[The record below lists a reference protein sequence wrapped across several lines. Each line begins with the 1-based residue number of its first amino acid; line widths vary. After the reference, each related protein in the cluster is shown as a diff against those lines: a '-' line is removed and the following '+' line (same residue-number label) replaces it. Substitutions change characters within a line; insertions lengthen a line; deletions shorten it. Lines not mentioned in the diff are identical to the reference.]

1 MPIKTVSDRH
11 KTTKNLL
18 PENQFWE
25 DFKIVVQPYWYPT
38 DPQGRAFAEV
48 MRSWGMVALLIF
60 LIVAMVAVDA
70 AGSFWNRYVLDIV
83 IEERDLSKYL
93 DTLWI
98 SCILLVAITLLVGF
112 SKFVRKKISL
122 DWYKWLSKHIFQK
135 YLSDRAYYKV
145 NFQAATVDNPDQR
158 LAQEIEPITSIGL
171 RFLATLLEKSLEMTA
186 FLIIIWTISEQIAI
200 YLIIYTIVGNL
211 IAIFLTQELNK
222 INQEE
227 LEFKADYSYGL
238 THVRNHAESIA
249 FFQGEEQESKIIER
263 RFSNVLGS
271 AERKVDWERG
281 QDIFNR
287 SYQSAITV
295 FSMFVLTPLFL
306 EDQIDYGEISQVSF
320 ACLMFSNAVGIL
332 ISEWGTSSKVS
343 SYIERLAKFSELL
356 KNIIKR
362 PEGIS
367 TIKTVEGKHLAFEN
381 VTLETPDHE
390 KVIVEDL
397 SLTVQPGSGLLIV
410 GPSGRGK
417 SSLLR
422 AIAGLWE
429 AGSGRLVRPPLE
441 EMLFM
446 PQRPYIILGTLREQ
460 LLYPETKRQL
470 SDQEVAAVLQ
480 QVNLEHLLERIN
492 NFDLEMPWEDILSL
506 GEQQRLAFARIL
518 VNRPHFTILDEATS
532 ALDLTNEANLYQ
544 QLQQTNTTFI
554 SVGHRESLF
563 AYHQW
568 VLELLDESR
577 WQLVPIDDYRAQ
589 KINALNLSQPDSST
603 IDVSGEDVSRE
614 DVSRED
620 ISGDNEPPTQ
630 VDQSTVATI
639 DRPSIPPANELTL
652 PEATPN
658 AIASPDTTEEN
669 EPPTQTDESVDE
681 TPPTSLAHDEIKLL
695 CNYALSTI
703 RNKASRGKPITT
715 LDGSIYRYNKDR
727 KVRKWELLTPV
738 QE

>member
-18 PENQFWE
+18 PENQFWSNL
-25 DFKIVVQPYWYPT
+25 KVVVQPYWYPNDT
-38 DPQGRAFAEV
+38 QGRAFAQV
-48 MRSWGMVALLIF
+48 MKSWGMVALLIL
-60 LIVAMVAVDA
+60 LIVALVAVDA

-83 IEERDLSKYL
+83 IEERDLSQYL
-93 DTLWI
+93 DTLWV
-98 SCILLVAITLLVGF
+98 SCILLVALTLLVGF

-122 DWYKWLSKHIFQK
+122 DWYKWLSNYILKQ
-135 YLSDRAYYKV
+135 YLSNRAYYKV
-145 NFQAATVDNPDQR
+145 NFESATLDNPDQR

-171 RFLATLLEKSLEMTA
+171 SFLATLLEKSLEMTA

-227 LEFKADYSYGL
+227 LEFKADYNYGL

-263 RFSNVLGS
+263 RFNNVLGS
-271 AERKVDWERG
+271 AERKVDWQRG

-320 ACLMFSNAVGIL
+320 ACFMFSNAVGIL
-332 ISEWGTSSKVS
+332 ISEWGTSAKVS

-356 KNIIKR
+356 KSVIKQ

-367 TIKTVEGKHLAFEN
+367 TIKTIEGKQLAFEN
-381 VTLETPDHE
+381 VTLQTPDYE
-390 KVIVEDL
+390 KVIVENL
-397 SLTVQPGSGLLIV
+397 SLAVQPGSGLLIV

-422 AIAGLWE
+422 AIAGLWDS
-429 AGSGRLVRPPLE
+429 GSGRLVRPPLE
-441 EMLFM
+441 KMLFM

-460 LLYPETKRQL
+460 LLYPETNRQL
-470 SDQEVAAVLQ
+470 SDQEVSAVLQ
-480 QVNLEHLLERIN
+480 QVNLGHLLERIN
-492 NFDLEMPWEDILSL
+492 NYDLEMPWEDILSL

-518 VNRPHFTILDEATS
+518 VNRPDFSILDEATS
-532 ALDLTNEANLYQ
+532 ALDLINEANLYQ
-544 QLQQTNTTFI
+544 QLQQTKTTYI

-563 AYHQW
+563 DYHQW

-577 WQLVPIDDYRAQ
+577 WQLVPIEDYRLQ
-589 KINALNLSQPDSST
+589 KINSFNVEQPNSST
-603 IDVSGEDVSRE
+603 TNISGE
-614 DVSRED
+614 
-620 ISGDNEPPTQ
+620 NEPATQ

-639 DRPSIPPANELTL
+639 ERPELTPANEY
-652 PEATPN
+652 TPTEV
-658 AIASPDTTEEN
+658 APTTIALSDTTEEDQS
-669 EPPTQTDESVDE
+669 PAQTDELAGE
-681 TPPTSLAHDEIKLL
+681 TPAPALAHDEIKLL
-695 CNYALSTI
+695 CNYAISTI

-715 LDGSIYRYNKDR
+715 RDGSIYRYNKDR
-727 KVRKWELLTPV
+727 KVRKWLRE
-738 QE
+738 

>member
-18 PENQFWE
+18 PENQFWSNL
-25 DFKIVVQPYWYPT
+25 KVVVQPYWYPNDT
-38 DPQGRAFAEV
+38 QGRAFAQV
-48 MRSWGMVALLIF
+48 MKSWGMVALLIL
-60 LIVAMVAVDA
+60 LIVALVAVDA

-83 IEERDLSKYL
+83 IEERDLSQYL
-93 DTLWI
+93 DTLWV
-98 SCILLVAITLLVGF
+98 SCILLVGVTLLVGF

-122 DWYKWLSKHIFQK
+122 DWYKWLSNYILKQ
-135 YLSDRAYYKV
+135 YLSNRAYYKV
-145 NFQAATVDNPDQR
+145 NFESATLDNPDQR

-171 RFLATLLEKSLEMTA
+171 SFLATLLEKSLEMTA

-227 LEFKADYSYGL
+227 LEFKADYNYGL

-263 RFSNVLGS
+263 RFNNVLGS
-271 AERKVDWERG
+271 AERKVDWQRG

-320 ACLMFSNAVGIL
+320 ACFMFSNAVGIL
-332 ISEWGTSSKVS
+332 ISEWGTSAKVS

-356 KNIIKR
+356 KSVIKQ

-367 TIKTVEGKHLAFEN
+367 TIKTIEGKQLAFEN
-381 VTLETPDHE
+381 VTLQTPDYE
-390 KVIVEDL
+390 KVIVENL
-397 SLTVQPGSGLLIV
+397 SLAVQPGSGLLIV

-422 AIAGLWE
+422 AIAGLWDS
-429 AGSGRLVRPPLE
+429 GSGRLVRPPLE
-441 EMLFM
+441 KMLFM

-460 LLYPETKRQL
+460 LLYPETNRQL
-470 SDQEVAAVLQ
+470 SDQEVSAVLQ
-480 QVNLEHLLERIN
+480 QVNLGHLLERIN

-518 VNRPHFTILDEATS
+518 VNRPDFSILDEATS
-532 ALDLTNEANLYQ
+532 ALDLINEANLYQ
-544 QLQQTNTTFI
+544 QLQQTKTTYI

-563 AYHQW
+563 DYHQW

-577 WQLVPIDDYRAQ
+577 WQLVPIEDYRLQ
-589 KINALNLSQPDSST
+589 KINSFNVEQPNSST
-603 IDVSGEDVSRE
+603 TNISGE
-614 DVSRED
+614 
-620 ISGDNEPPTQ
+620 NEPATQ

-639 DRPSIPPANELTL
+639 ERPELTPANEY
-652 PEATPN
+652 TPTEV
-658 AIASPDTTEEN
+658 APTTIALSDTTEEDQT
-669 EPPTQTDESVDE
+669 PAQTDELAGE
-681 TPPTSLAHDEIKLL
+681 TPAPALAHDEIKLL
-695 CNYALSTI
+695 CNYAISTI

-715 LDGSIYRYNKDR
+715 RDGSIYRYNKDR
-727 KVRKWELLTPV
+727 KVRKWLRE
-738 QE
+738 

>member
-18 PENQFWE
+18 PENQFWSNL
-25 DFKIVVQPYWYPT
+25 KVVVQPYWYPNDT
-38 DPQGRAFAEV
+38 QGRAFAQV
-48 MRSWGMVALLIF
+48 MKSWGMVALLIL
-60 LIVAMVAVDA
+60 LIVALVAVDA

-83 IEERDLSKYL
+83 IEERDLSQYL
-93 DTLWI
+93 DTLWV
-98 SCILLVAITLLVGF
+98 SCILLVALTLLVGF

-122 DWYKWLSKHIFQK
+122 DWYKWLSNYILKQ
-135 YLSDRAYYKV
+135 YLSNRAYYKV
-145 NFQAATVDNPDQR
+145 NFESATLDNPDQR

-171 RFLATLLEKSLEMTA
+171 SFLATLLEKSLEMTA

-227 LEFKADYSYGL
+227 LEFKADYNYGL

-263 RFSNVLGS
+263 RFNNVLGS
-271 AERKVDWERG
+271 AERKVDWQRG

-320 ACLMFSNAVGIL
+320 ACFMFSNAVGIL
-332 ISEWGTSSKVS
+332 ISEWGTSAKVS

-356 KNIIKR
+356 KSVIKQ

-367 TIKTVEGKHLAFEN
+367 TIKTIEGKQLAFEN
-381 VTLETPDHE
+381 VTLQTPDYE
-390 KVIVEDL
+390 KVIVENL
-397 SLTVQPGSGLLIV
+397 SLAVQPGSGLLIV

-422 AIAGLWE
+422 AIAGLWDS
-429 AGSGRLVRPPLE
+429 GSGRLVRPPLE
-441 EMLFM
+441 KMLFM

-460 LLYPETKRQL
+460 LLYPETNRQL
-470 SDQEVAAVLQ
+470 SDQEVSAVLQ
-480 QVNLEHLLERIN
+480 QVNLGHLLERIN

-518 VNRPHFTILDEATS
+518 VNRPDFSILDEATS
-532 ALDLTNEANLYQ
+532 ALDLINEANLYQ
-544 QLQQTNTTFI
+544 QLQQTKTTYI

-563 AYHQW
+563 DYHQW

-577 WQLVPIDDYRAQ
+577 WQLVPIEDYRLQ
-589 KINALNLSQPDSST
+589 KINSFNVEQPNSST
-603 IDVSGEDVSRE
+603 TNISGE
-614 DVSRED
+614 
-620 ISGDNEPPTQ
+620 NEPATQ

-639 DRPSIPPANELTL
+639 ERPELTPANEY
-652 PEATPN
+652 TPTEV
-658 AIASPDTTEEN
+658 APTTIALSDTTEEDQS
-669 EPPTQTDESVDE
+669 PAQTDELAGE
-681 TPPTSLAHDEIKLL
+681 TPAPALAHDEIKLL
-695 CNYALSTI
+695 CNYAISTI

-715 LDGSIYRYNKDR
+715 RDGSIYRYNKDR
-727 KVRKWELLTPV
+727 KVRKWLRE
-738 QE
+738 

>member
-25 DFKIVVQPYWYPT
+25 SFKIVVQPYWYPT
-38 DPQGRAFAEV
+38 DVKGRAFAQV
-48 MRSWGMVALLIF
+48 MRSWGMIALLIL

-98 SCILLVAITLLVGF
+98 SCLLLVAVTLLVGF

-122 DWYKWLSKHIFQK
+122 DWYKWLSKHIFQQ

-145 NFQAATVDNPDQR
+145 NFQADFDNPDQR

-186 FLIIIWTISEQIAI
+186 FLLIIWTISEQIAI

-227 LEFKADYSYGL
+227 LEFKADYNYGL

-249 FFQGEEQESKIIER
+249 FFQGEEQESKIIDR
-263 RFSNVLGS
+263 RLSNVLDS

-381 VTLETPDHE
+381 VTLQTPDYE

-422 AIAGLWE
+422 AIAGLWDS
-429 AGSGRLVRPPLE
+429 GSGRLVRPPLE

-480 QVNLEHLLERIN
+480 QVNLGHLLERID

-589 KINALNLSQPDSST
+589 KINYLNVSPPDSST
-603 IDVSGEDVSRE
+603 IDISGE
-614 DVSRED
+614 
-620 ISGDNEPPTQ
+620 NEPSTQ

-658 AIASPDTTEEN
+658 AIASSDTTE
-669 EPPTQTDESVDE
+669 PDQSPTQTDESVEE
-681 TPPTSLAHDEIKLL
+681 TPPTSLSHDEIKLL
-695 CNYALSTI
+695 CKYALSTI

-715 LDGSIYRYNKDR
+715 RDGSIYRYNKDR
-727 KVRKWELLTPV
+727 KVRKWELLTTV
-738 QE
+738 QT

>member
-18 PENQFWE
+18 PENQFWSNL
-25 DFKIVVQPYWYPT
+25 KVVVQPYWYPNDT
-38 DPQGRAFAEV
+38 QGRAFAQV
-48 MRSWGMVALLIF
+48 MKSWGMVALLIL
-60 LIVAMVAVDA
+60 LIVALVAVDA

-83 IEERDLSKYL
+83 IEERDLSQYL
-93 DTLWI
+93 DTLWV
-98 SCILLVAITLLVGF
+98 SCILLVGVTLLVGF

-122 DWYKWLSKHIFQK
+122 DWYKWLSNYILKQ
-135 YLSDRAYYKV
+135 YLSNRAYYKV
-145 NFQAATVDNPDQR
+145 NFESATLDNPDQR

-171 RFLATLLEKSLEMTA
+171 SFLATLLEKSLEMTA

-227 LEFKADYSYGL
+227 LEFKADYNYGL

-263 RFSNVLGS
+263 RFNNVLGS
-271 AERKVDWERG
+271 AERKVDWQRG

-320 ACLMFSNAVGIL
+320 ACFMFSNAVGIL
-332 ISEWGTSSKVS
+332 ISEWGTSAKVS

-356 KNIIKR
+356 KSVIKQ

-367 TIKTVEGKHLAFEN
+367 TIKTIEGKQLAFEN
-381 VTLETPDHE
+381 VTLQTPDYE
-390 KVIVEDL
+390 KVIVENL
-397 SLTVQPGSGLLIV
+397 SLAVQPGSGLLIV

-422 AIAGLWE
+422 AIAGLWDS
-429 AGSGRLVRPPLE
+429 GSGRLVRPPLE
-441 EMLFM
+441 KMLFM

-460 LLYPETKRQL
+460 LLYPETNRQL
-470 SDQEVAAVLQ
+470 SDQEVSAVLQ
-480 QVNLEHLLERIN
+480 QVNLGHLLERIN

-518 VNRPHFTILDEATS
+518 VNRPDFSILDEATS
-532 ALDLTNEANLYQ
+532 ALDLINEANLYQ
-544 QLQQTNTTFI
+544 QLQQTKTTYI

-563 AYHQW
+563 DYHQW

-577 WQLVPIDDYRAQ
+577 WQLVPIEDYRLQ
-589 KINALNLSQPDSST
+589 KINSFNVEQPNSST
-603 IDVSGEDVSRE
+603 TNISGE
-614 DVSRED
+614 
-620 ISGDNEPPTQ
+620 NEPATQ

-639 DRPSIPPANELTL
+639 ERPELTPANEY
-652 PEATPN
+652 TPTEV
-658 AIASPDTTEEN
+658 APTTIALSDTTEEDQS
-669 EPPTQTDESVDE
+669 PAQTDELAGE
-681 TPPTSLAHDEIKLL
+681 TPAPALAHDEIKLL
-695 CNYALSTI
+695 CNYAISTI

-715 LDGSIYRYNKDR
+715 RDGSIYRYNKDR
-727 KVRKWELLTPV
+727 KVRKWLRE
-738 QE
+738 

>member
-18 PENQFWE
+18 PENQFWSNL
-25 DFKIVVQPYWYPT
+25 KVVVQPYWYPNDT
-38 DPQGRAFAEV
+38 QGRAFAQV
-48 MRSWGMVALLIF
+48 MKSWGMVALLIF
-60 LIVAMVAVDA
+60 LIVALVAVDA

-83 IEERDLSKYL
+83 IEERDLSQYL
-93 DTLWI
+93 DTLWV
-98 SCILLVAITLLVGF
+98 SCILLVGVTLLVGF

-122 DWYKWLSKHIFQK
+122 DWYKWLSNYILKQ
-135 YLSDRAYYKV
+135 YLSNRAYYKV
-145 NFQAATVDNPDQR
+145 NFESATLDNPDQR

-171 RFLATLLEKSLEMTA
+171 SFLATLLEKSLEMTA

-227 LEFKADYSYGL
+227 LEFKADYNYGL

-263 RFSNVLGS
+263 RFNNVLGS
-271 AERKVDWERG
+271 AERKVDWQRG

-320 ACLMFSNAVGIL
+320 ACFMFSNAVGIL
-332 ISEWGTSSKVS
+332 ISEWGTSAKVS

-356 KNIIKR
+356 KSVIKQ

-367 TIKTVEGKHLAFEN
+367 TIKTIEGKQLAFEN
-381 VTLETPDHE
+381 VTLQTPDYE
-390 KVIVEDL
+390 KVIVENL
-397 SLTVQPGSGLLIV
+397 SLAVQPGSGLLIV

-422 AIAGLWE
+422 AIAGLWDS
-429 AGSGRLVRPPLE
+429 GSGRLVRPPLE
-441 EMLFM
+441 KMLFM

-460 LLYPETKRQL
+460 LLYPETNRQL
-470 SDQEVAAVLQ
+470 SDQEVSAVLQ
-480 QVNLEHLLERIN
+480 QVNLGHLLERIN

-518 VNRPHFTILDEATS
+518 VNRPDFSILDEATS
-532 ALDLTNEANLYQ
+532 ALDLINEANLYQ
-544 QLQQTNTTFI
+544 QLQQTKTTYI

-563 AYHQW
+563 DYHQW

-577 WQLVPIDDYRAQ
+577 WQLVPIEDYRLQ
-589 KINALNLSQPDSST
+589 KINSFNVEQPNSST
-603 IDVSGEDVSRE
+603 TNISGE
-614 DVSRED
+614 
-620 ISGDNEPPTQ
+620 NEPATQ

-639 DRPSIPPANELTL
+639 ERPELTPANEY
-652 PEATPN
+652 TPTEV
-658 AIASPDTTEEN
+658 APTTIALSDTTEEDQS
-669 EPPTQTDESVDE
+669 PAQTDELAGE
-681 TPPTSLAHDEIKLL
+681 TPAPALAHDEIKLL
-695 CNYALSTI
+695 CNYAISTI

-715 LDGSIYRYNKDR
+715 RDGSIYRYNKDR
-727 KVRKWELLTPV
+727 KVRKWLRE
-738 QE
+738 

>member
-18 PENQFWE
+18 PENQFWSNL
-25 DFKIVVQPYWYPT
+25 KVVVQPYWYPNDT
-38 DPQGRAFAEV
+38 QGRAFAQV
-48 MRSWGMVALLIF
+48 MKSWAMVALLIL
-60 LIVAMVAVDA
+60 LIVALVAVDA

-83 IEERDLSKYL
+83 IEERDLSQYL
-93 DTLWI
+93 DTLWV
-98 SCILLVAITLLVGF
+98 SCILLVALTLLVGF

-122 DWYKWLSKHIFQK
+122 DWYKWLSNYILKQ
-135 YLSDRAYYKV
+135 YLSNRAYYKV
-145 NFQAATVDNPDQR
+145 NFESATLDNPDQR

-171 RFLATLLEKSLEMTA
+171 SFLATLLEKSLEMTA

-227 LEFKADYSYGL
+227 LEFKADYNYGL

-263 RFSNVLGS
+263 RFNNVLGS
-271 AERKVDWERG
+271 AERKVDWQRG

-320 ACLMFSNAVGIL
+320 ACFMFSNAVGIL
-332 ISEWGTSSKVS
+332 ISEWGTSAKVS

-356 KNIIKR
+356 KSVIKQ

-367 TIKTVEGKHLAFEN
+367 TIKTIEGKQLAFEN
-381 VTLETPDHE
+381 VTLQTPDYE
-390 KVIVEDL
+390 KVIVENL
-397 SLTVQPGSGLLIV
+397 SLAVQPGSGLLIV

-422 AIAGLWE
+422 AIAGLWDS
-429 AGSGRLVRPPLE
+429 GSGRLVRPPLE
-441 EMLFM
+441 KMLFM

-460 LLYPETKRQL
+460 LLYPETNRQL
-470 SDQEVAAVLQ
+470 SDQEVSAVLQ
-480 QVNLEHLLERIN
+480 QVNLGHLLERIN

-518 VNRPHFTILDEATS
+518 VNRPDFSILDEATS
-532 ALDLTNEANLYQ
+532 ALDLINEANLYQ
-544 QLQQTNTTFI
+544 QLQQTKTTYI

-563 AYHQW
+563 DYHQW

-577 WQLVPIDDYRAQ
+577 WQLVPIEDYRLQ
-589 KINALNLSQPDSST
+589 KINSFNVEQPNSST
-603 IDVSGEDVSRE
+603 TNISGE
-614 DVSRED
+614 
-620 ISGDNEPPTQ
+620 NEPATQ

-639 DRPSIPPANELTL
+639 ERPELTPANEY
-652 PEATPN
+652 TPTEV
-658 AIASPDTTEEN
+658 APTTIALSDTTEEDQT
-669 EPPTQTDESVDE
+669 PAQTDELAGE
-681 TPPTSLAHDEIKLL
+681 TPAPALAHDEIKLL
-695 CNYALSTI
+695 CNYAISTI

-715 LDGSIYRYNKDR
+715 RDGSIYRYNKDR
-727 KVRKWELLTPV
+727 KVRKWLRE
-738 QE
+738 

>member
-25 DFKIVVQPYWYPT
+25 DFKIVVQPYWYPS
-38 DPQGRAFAEV
+38 DPQGRAFTQV
-48 MRSWGMVALLIF
+48 MRSWGMVALLVF

-93 DTLWI
+93 NTLWI
-98 SCILLVAITLLVGF
+98 SCLLLVVVTLLVGV

-122 DWYKWLSKHIFQK
+122 DWYKWLSKHIFQQ

-145 NFQAATVDNPDQR
+145 NFQADFDNPDQR

-263 RFSNVLGS
+263 RFSNVLDS
-271 AERKVDWERG
+271 AERKVDWQRG

-320 ACLMFSNAVGIL
+320 ACLMFSNAVGIV
-332 ISEWGTSSKVS
+332 ITEWGTSSKVS
-343 SYIERLAKFSELL
+343 SYIERLAKFSQLL
-356 KNIIKR
+356 KNIIKG
-362 PEGIS
+362 PEEIS

-381 VTLETPDHE
+381 VTLQTPDYE

-460 LLYPETKRQL
+460 LLYPETNRQL
-470 SDQEVAAVLQ
+470 SDQEVAEVLQ
-480 QVNLEHLLERIN
+480 QVNLGHLLERIN

-506 GEQQRLAFARIL
+506 GEQQRLAFARIF
-518 VNRPHFTILDEATS
+518 VNRPHFTILDEASS

-563 AYHQW
+563 DYHQW

-577 WQLVPIDDYRAQ
+577 WQLVPIEDYRLQ
-589 KINALNLSQPDSST
+589 KINSLNVSQSDSST
-603 IDVSGEDVSRE
+603 IDVSGESE
-614 DVSRED
+614 S
-620 ISGDNEPPTQ
+620 PTQ
-630 VDQSTVATI
+630 SDQSTVATI
-639 DRPSIPPANELTL
+639 DRSSIPQANELTL
-652 PEATPN
+652 PKATPT
-658 AIASPDTTEEN
+658 AIDNSDSGESDQSS
-669 EPPTQTDESVDE
+669 TQTDESVDE
-681 TPPTSLAHDEIKLL
+681 TPPTDLTHDELKLL

-715 LDGSIYRYNKDR
+715 RDGSIYRYNKDP
-727 KVRKWELLTPV
+727 KVRKWELLNPLQT
-738 QE
+738 

>member
-1 MPIKTVSDRH
+1 MPIKTASDRH
-11 KTTKNLL
+11 KTTNNLL

-25 DFKIVVQPYWYPT
+25 DFKVVVQPYWYPT
-38 DPQGRAFAEV
+38 DAKGRAFAQV
-48 MRSWGMVALLIF
+48 MKSWGMIALLIL
-60 LIVAMVAVDA
+60 LIVALVAVDA

-98 SCILLVAITLLVGF
+98 SCILLVSVTLLVGF

-122 DWYKWLSKHIFQK
+122 DWYKWLSNYILKQ
-135 YLSDRAYYKV
+135 YLDNRAYYKV
-145 NFQAATVDNPDQR
+145 NFQSATFDNPDQR

-200 YLIIYTIVGNL
+200 YLIIYTIVGNI

-227 LEFKADYSYGL
+227 LEFKADYNYGL

-263 RFSNVLGS
+263 RFNNVLGS
-271 AERKVDWERG
+271 AERKVDWQRG

-295 FSMFVLTPLFL
+295 FSMFVLTPMFL

-320 ACLMFSNAVGIL
+320 ACLMFSNAVGIV
-332 ISEWGTSSKVS
+332 ITEWGTSGKIS
-343 SYIERLAKFSELL
+343 SYIERLAKFSQFL
-356 KNIIKR
+356 KNIIQR
-362 PEGIS
+362 PEGVS
-367 TIKTVEGKHLAFEN
+367 TIKTIEENRLAFEDF
-381 VTLETPDHE
+381 TLETPDYE
-390 KVIVEDL
+390 KVIIENL
-397 SLTVQPGSGLLIV
+397 SLSVQPGEGLLIV

-422 AIAGLWE
+422 AISGLWE
-429 AGSGRLVRPPLE
+429 SGSGRLVRPPLE
-441 EMLFM
+441 KMLFL

-460 LLYPETKRQL
+460 LIYPQTDSYL
-470 SDQEVAAVLQ
+470 SDQEVKDTLQ
-480 QVNLEHLLERIN
+480 QVNLGHLPTRID
-492 NFDLEMPWEDILSL
+492 NFDLEQPWEDILSL

-518 VNRPHFTILDEATS
+518 VNRPDFSILDEATS

-544 QLQQTNTTFI
+544 LLQQTGTTYI

-563 AYHQW
+563 NYHQW

-577 WQLVPIDDYRAQ
+577 WQLLPIEDYRQ
-589 KINALNLSQPDSST
+589 QTINALNISQSGANGISPAEENQSST
-603 IDVSGEDVSRE
+603 QSDQSSVEQPSAQK
-614 DVSRED
+614 
-620 ISGDNEPPTQ
+620 DNEPTLVAPTPKAISEAGA
-630 VDQSTVATI
+630 QS
-639 DRPSIPPANELTL
+639 
-652 PEATPN
+652 
-658 AIASPDTTEEN
+658 AIAIAEEDT
-669 EPPTQTDESVDE
+669 PPTQSEQAIE
-681 TPPTSLAHDEIKLL
+681 EQPIPSLSHDEIKAL
-695 CNYALSTI
+695 CKYALSTV
-703 RNKASRGKPITT
+703 RNKASRGKTITT
-715 LDGSIYRYNKDR
+715 RDGLTYRYNKDPTI
-727 KVRKWELLTPV
+727 RKWEV
-738 QE
+738 Q